1 MLQFRVMKRIIIGS
15 VLLGVGIIAVLFV
28 KLTMNK
34 NQGVSDDIPLV
45 PTQYYMEID
54 STELI
59 RKINS
64 QEDYV
69 LIDTRT
75 KEEYD
80 AGHIPTAINIPY
92 DHIDDLTNYPFE
104 DKSLIVY
111 CTLSSWRAP
120 YAAYSLSKSGK
131 EDVSLLK
138 GGIYF
143 WEQDGGEIVAT
154 NEADPIVMK
163 KPADLLP
170 QSPVVVDKTVANI
183 IFTTETLATFNGQ
196 NGNASYVA
204 YEGIVYD
211 VTESPLWVNGVH
223 RPAFIGGFVEVKA
236 GRDLTVWLTFAPHGV
251 ENIKRFP
258 VVGSLE

>member
-1 MLQFRVMKRIIIGS
+1 VIQFKVMKRIITS
-15 VLLGVGIIAVLFV
+15 LVLLGIISVLFV
-28 KLTMNK
+28 RFVVDK
-34 NQGVSDDIPLV
+34 NSGVSDDVQLV
-45 PTQYYMEID
+45 PMQYYTEID
-54 STELI
+54 SIELN

-92 DHIDDLTNYPFE
+92 DHIDELTSYPFE
-104 DKSLIVY
+104 DKPLIVY

-131 EDVSLLK
+131 ENVILLK
-138 GGIYF
+138 GGIHY
-143 WEQDGGEIVAT
+143 WEQDGNKIVAT
-154 NEADPIVMK
+154 NETDPLVVE
-163 KPADLLP
+163 KPTDLLP
-170 QSPVVVDKTVANI
+170 QSPVVVDKTLADIV
-183 IFTTETLATFNGQ
+183 FTAEKLATHNGQ

-223 RPAFIGGFVEVKA
+223 RPAFIGGFIQVKA
-236 GRDLTVWLTFAPHGV
+236 GMDLTPWLTFAPHGV
-251 ENIKRFP
+251 ENLKRFP